1 MLNVLVQQA
10 RQTPKS
16 LQFHPWQSPTPDGN
30 TSGVDA
36 AVVISTGGVT
46 EDATLA
52 LSAYRLFLANST
64 DEGTPH
70 AALLIMFTQCAV
82 VRSPL
87 MLGKQHRRRYTPC
100 MLYLHSALLC
110 SA

>member
-10 RQTPKS
+10 RQTPKI

-70 AALLIMFTQCAV
+70 AHFILTMFTQSPV
-82 VRSPL
+82 ERSPL
-87 MLGKQHRRRYTPC
+87 MLGKQHRRYTPC
-100 MLYLHSALLC
+100 ML
-110 SA
+110 